1 MLQGHRK
8 KIRLNNNLK
17 EISKLENNIRR
28 GSRRSLCTLV
38 QNELHDV
45 KLILLVSFKGLVI
58 STATRSIVQKLGSA
72 VKEVART
79 KGSSWW
85 HTPHMAAA
93 SLAIAERIPL
103 VDFVLE
109 VRDSRIPLSS
119 ECSQLGDLLS
129 SLRRVIALNKADLA
143 KQSDMKVS
151 IYPNSKIWW

>member
-1 MLQGHRK
+1 M
-8 KIRLNNNLK
+8 
-17 EISKLENNIRR
+17 
-28 GSRRSLCTLV
+28 CTLV

-109 VRDSRIPLSS
+109 VRDSRVRQGEKSGFWVLLIANKLFAEIS
-119 ECSQLGDLLS
+119 E
-129 SLRRVIALNKADLA
+129 
-143 KQSDMKVS
+143 
-151 IYPNSKIWW
+151 